1 MKLDACSILIN
12 VRKCPTKS
20 KRRLACALASLLRLG
35 FASYGSTSEGT
46 ILSLFLAKSV
56 GKVNEK
62 GQGTLV
68 TLLEVGML
76 RIE

>member
-1 MKLDACSILIN
+1 MFNTRISLCVGVSLE
-12 VRKCPTKS
+12 VRFCLLWEH
-20 KRRLACALASLLRLG
+20 KRGDNLV
-35 FASYGSTSEGT
+35 T